1 MKIERAVPEDH
12 TLLTVITKKS
22 KAFWGYDE
30 QQMEKWNDLLTIT
43 SDYILKNE
51 TYKLVLENEII
62 GYYSLLEID
71 PQTLKID
78 NLFISP
84 KFIGKGLGKKLMA
97 DIFEKAKLNSYTS
110 VILDSDPNA
119 EGFYSHHGFIKI
131 DQIKTSVKNRF
142 LPVMKKTL

>member
-1 MKIERAVPEDH
+1 MKIERAIPEDH

-30 QQMEKWNDLLTIT
+30 QQMERWNDLLTIT

-51 TYKLVLENEII
+51 TYKLLLENEII
-62 GYYSLLEID
+62 GYYSLLKID

-84 KFIGKGLGKKLMA
+84 EFIGNGLGKKLMA
-97 DIFEKAKLNSYTS
+97 DVFEKAKLNNYTS

-119 EGFYSHHGFIKI
+119 EGFYSHLGFIKI
-131 DQIKTSVKNRF
+131 DQVKTSVKNRF

>member
-1 MKIERAVPEDH
+1 MKIERAIPEDH

-30 QQMEKWNDLLTIT
+30 QQMERWNDLLTIT

-51 TYKLVLENEII
+51 TYKLLLENEII
-62 GYYSLLEID
+62 GYYSLLKID

-84 KFIGKGLGKKLMA
+84 EFIGKGLGKKLMA
-97 DIFEKAKLNSYTS
+97 DVFEKAKLNNYTS
-110 VILDSDPNA
+110 VVLDSDPNA
-119 EGFYSHHGFIKI
+119 EGFYSHLGFIKI
-131 DQIKTSVKNRF
+131 DQVKTSVKNRF